1 MTFRGGAELRQTY
14 NRARAEGFGFFASN
28 LTTPEILVGLV
39 RGAERTGSDVVLQIG
54 RASCRERV
62 YCEV

>member
-1 MTFRGGAELRQTY
+1 MRKKLVLIISLMSIFIGGFSQNESSKDLRHKQIVDYSGDEFTFAIM
-14 NRARAEGFGFFASN
+14 A
-28 LTTPEILVGLV
+28 
-39 RGAERTGSDVVLQIG
+39 DQIG